1 MLNVCVK
8 VADKR
13 VDNVMAI
20 ANTMLGLLIRL
31 KNDEKDY
38 PLNIDRSTSKS
49 TKKMARSQT
58 NSQMSNLI

>member
-38 PLNIDRSTSKS
+38 PNIDRSTSKS